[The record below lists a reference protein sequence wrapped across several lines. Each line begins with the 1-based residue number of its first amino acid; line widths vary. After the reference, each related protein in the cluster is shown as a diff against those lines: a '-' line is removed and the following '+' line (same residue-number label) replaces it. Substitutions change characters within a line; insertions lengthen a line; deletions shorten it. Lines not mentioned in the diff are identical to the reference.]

1 MALNF
6 VEQNITKYLNV
17 SNQQYSSLSNQIEI
31 KHLKTESLYIWKL
44 FQSISNVNMKR
55 PDILW
60 SNLEEELLIKQWI
73 EYSNT
78 HILHSNAA
86 QVSTQ
91 VLNELNQLFAV
102 QNFLISNRLTLAD
115 VFMYYSLILIFKE
128 LTFQN
133 KEKYQHVSRWFN
145 FVQSLPDVRQ
155 GNSTVLF
162 SKTPL
167 Y

>member
-1 MALNF
+1 MS
-6 VEQNITKYLNV
+6 NIYF
-17 SNQQYSSLSNQIEI
+17 SFQEI

-78 HILHSNAA
+78 QILHSNAA

-91 VLNELNQLFAV
+91 VLNV
-102 QNFLISNRLTLAD
+102 RKT
-115 VFMYYSLILIFKE
+115 
-128 LTFQN
+128 
-133 KEKYQHVSRWFN
+133 VSA
-145 FVQSLPDVRQ
+145 
-155 GNSTVLF
+155 
-162 SKTPL
+162 
-167 Y
+167 